1 MISLDVLYLDECQVS
16 IRNKLY
22 QIFFQAVVVNGD
34 VTMQKQAI
42 DAKILSYVDLGISL

>member
-22 QIFFQAVVVNGD
+22 QTFFQAVVVNGD
-34 VTMQKQAI
+34 VPNVTMQKQAI
-42 DAKILSYVDLGISL
+42 DAKILGNT